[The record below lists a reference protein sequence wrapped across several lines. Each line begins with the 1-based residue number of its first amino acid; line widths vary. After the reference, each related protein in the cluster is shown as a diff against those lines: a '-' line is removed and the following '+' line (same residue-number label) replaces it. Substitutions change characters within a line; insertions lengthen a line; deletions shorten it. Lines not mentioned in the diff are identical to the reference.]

1 MLISFSGL
9 PGVGKSTIAR
19 LLAERTGAFYLRIDI
34 VDQKLVEVGFKPQ
47 RDESY
52 RICQALAEDN
62 LRLGRGVIADC
73 VNDRASTRDDW
84 RAVATRTGVLF
95 LDVEVICSDA
105 AEHRRRRNGRRT
117 WTTVQSALLPSDETW
132 SMLRRMPKRR
142 IRRRSLRRSCAE
154 RPAGERC
161 SSNSVRGLIREA
173 DDISWDTATRL

>member
-1 MLISFSGL
+1 MLLIELSAHKRNNGERWLEQTSATTDVHHDRHELDRSPRACCRPNGSFLSNGPNAGPDPLENAATNGTRWTTCKGARARCARSIS
-9 PGVGKSTIAR
+9 R
-19 LLAERTGAFYLRIDI
+19 
-34 VDQKLVEVGFKPQ
+34 
-47 RDESY
+47 
-52 RICQALAEDN
+52 
-62 LRLGRGVIADC
+62 
-73 VNDRASTRDDW
+73 
-84 RAVATRTGVLF
+84 
-95 LDVEVICSDA
+95 A